1 MAAIA
6 KVREESRRSMT
17 LGTDLSKRNQLA
29 SAVDNFRSAMANNPR
44 LPEARWYL
52 AESEVRLAPKSP
64 ASLRDAAEQYRAF
77 LSLSPG
83 LVRKRKGENHQEDHQ
98 TGDQSR
104 KNRSQ
109 EVERRFRS
117 QPGSAELTLVSLA
130 SELIVLT
137 TITFSRGGAIR
148 PFFYVIV
155 SGTQHLAFPL
165 REPALTQGTSKD
177 ILTD

>member
-83 LVRKRKGENHQEDHQ
+83 LVEKEKVKITKKITKLETRAEKIDRKKLNA
-98 TGDQSR
+98 
-104 KNRSQ
+104 
-109 EVERRFRS
+109 
-117 QPGSAELTLVSLA
+117 GSAPSPV
-130 SELIVLT
+130 
-137 TITFSRGGAIR
+137 
-148 PFFYVIV
+148 
-155 SGTQHLAFPL
+155 
-165 REPALTQGTSKD
+165 ALN
-177 ILTD
+177 